1 MGLAMVC
8 KKLAV
13 LCSATTEPFLSLSV
27 SLMFYGLPEDRQTTF
42 LQLFREDNF
51 QSVAHWDKP
60 HGVVHHSRGMLLA
73 NSCKYELQSLSMQNM
88 A

>member
-13 LCSATTEPFLSLSV
+13 LCSATTEPFLRLSV

-51 QSVAHWDKP
+51 QSVA
-60 HGVVHHSRGMLLA
+60 R
-73 NSCKYELQSLSMQNM
+73 
-88 A
+88 